1 MVDVGLALH
10 RTTEC
15 RDQTAEILSR
25 NGMRSI
31 CRGPFHWY
39 FVGWDGDYY
48 LCSHEYRKM
57 SPTGNVRLQSVA
69 EIQAG
74 NMRGQL
80 KGLDV
85 YQACEF
91 LPVNRIQEMLLRVR
105 RRDCASLCPV
115 LSFQMTLRK
124 SASVASR
131 VRTRSIISCIRLTGR
146 NSHA

>member
-105 RRDCASLCPV
+105 SREATEADLRRVIWKLRTGQREAQSL
-115 LSFQMTLRK
+115 L
-124 SASVASR
+124 
-131 VRTRSIISCIRLTGR
+131 RTRP
-146 NSHA
+146 